1 MPFVNHSKNGPLR
14 ITHLMDQWK
23 EANREYQQAT
33 EGKNGLDTE
42 AQAALARLR
51 RIERELRG
59 GR

>member
-33 EGKNGLDTE
+33 EGKKRT
-42 AQAALARLR
+42 
-51 RIERELRG
+51 
-59 GR
+59 